1 MGWAEDLLG
10 GLKSAG
16 GVAADAGKA
25 VGGALINEEAWGD
38 IMPGGDKATL
48 GDWANV
54 ALDASM
60 LIPGA
65 GLVGGA
71 ARVGG
76 RLAAKKLAQEAAE
89 AATREAAQSAALKAA
104 FRSPVEN
111 AVRGGLSRAVG
122 KKGGQEAAELGGRRV
137 SQLGG
142 RRFGGPVH
150 GPAAKPNALQRAAG
164 KQQAGVG
171 RRVGMG
177 QTKRRT
183 MVNAGLTG
191 GANLLAEAYD
201 QGMFGGGGGG
211 GGDGKEA
218 AASPEGAGGLY
229 YPGDPYGISVGTDG
243 SMTIP
248 PGMAAALAAMFAAQH
263 GGTSGMDVVS
273 ST

>member
-48 GDWANV
+48 GDFANV

-76 RLAAKKLAQEAAE
+76 RLAAKKLAQEVAE

-104 FRSPVEN
+104 YRSPLEN
-111 AVRGGLSRAVG
+111 AMRGGLSRTVS
-122 KKGGQEAAELGGRRV
+122 KKGGQEAAELSGRRV

-164 KQQAGVG
+164 KQQAGLG
-171 RRVGMG
+171 RKVGMG
-177 QTKRRT
+177 QTRRRT

-201 QGMFGGGGGG
+201 QGMFGGGG
-211 GGDGKEA
+211 DGKEA

-229 YPGDPYGISVGTDG
+229 YPGDPYGVSVGTDG

>member
-38 IMPGGDKATL
+38 IMPGGDKATF

-76 RLAAKKLAQEAAE
+76 RLAAKKLAQEVAE

-104 FRSPVEN
+104 MRSPLEN
-111 AVRGGLSRAVG
+111 AMRGGLSNAKGAVRGVG
-122 KKGGQEAAELGGRRV
+122 KKAPDGPGPSF

-142 RRFGGPVH
+142 RRYGGKMH
-150 GPAAKPNALQRAAG
+150 GPTQTKPNAFQRAAG

-171 RRVGMG
+171 RKVGMG
-177 QTKRRT
+177 QTRRRT

-201 QGMFGGGGGG
+201 QGMFGGGGG
-211 GGDGKEA
+211 DGKEA
-218 AASPEGAGGLY
+218 VASPEGAGAFD
-229 YPGDPYGISVGTDG
+229 PGAYGISVGSDG

-248 PGMAAALAAMFAAQH
+248 PGMAAAMAAMFAAQH

-273 ST
+273 AT

>member
-48 GDWANV
+48 GDFANV

-76 RLAAKKLAQEAAE
+76 RLAAKKLAQEVAE
-89 AATREAAQSAALKAA
+89 AATREAAPSAALKAA
-104 FRSPVEN
+104 YRSPLEN
-111 AVRGGLSRAVG
+111 AMRGGLSRTVS
-122 KKGGQEAAELGGRRV
+122 KKGGQEAAELSGRRV

-150 GPAAKPNALQRAAG
+150 GPAAKPNAFQRAAG

-171 RRVGMG
+171 RKVGMG

-191 GANLLAEAYD
+191 GANLLTEAYD
-201 QGMFGGGGGG
+201 QGMFGG

-218 AASPEGAGGLY
+218 AASPEREGAFD
-229 YPGDPYGISVGTDG
+229 PGAYGISVGSDG

-248 PGMAAALAAMFAAQH
+248 PGMAAAMAAMFAAQH